1 MNVLRKG
8 SNNWQLLRRT
18 EKITTQISKRDF
30 MSDYEDLEI
39 YALEEIE
46 EAELNDNIKRRVQ
59 VINKVFNK

>member
-1 MNVLRKG
+1 
-8 SNNWQLLRRT
+8 
-18 EKITTQISKRDF
+18 